1 MLNGRMSDIRLQQ
14 AQVNLEYWFGK
25 GVNFQQRI
33 IQITG
38 PIEPGLFDKVDAAMT
53 VLEEDSRK
61 SITIRINSEGGAV
74 YEAMAIVGRLTKS
87 SCQIITEGYGA
98 VWSAATLILAC
109 GDKVKMSQFCWWMYH
124 SGSYGDTGTH
134 GHMKQEVAQF
144 DREHKLWA
152 KWMTDLT
159 DHKDAKFWYNL
170 GMHKDEYFTADQ
182 LLEKGIIDEII

>member
-61 SITIRINSEGGAV
+61 AITIRINSEGGAV

-98 VWSAATLILAC
+98 VWSAATL
-109 GDKVKMSQFCWWMYH
+109 Y
-124 SGSYGDTGTH
+124 
-134 GHMKQEVAQF
+134 
-144 DREHKLWA
+144 
-152 KWMTDLT
+152 
-159 DHKDAKFWYNL
+159 
-170 GMHKDEYFTADQ
+170 
-182 LLEKGIIDEII
+182 